1 MMWWW
6 GHPDVGWG
14 WMIFGG
20 LMMFAFWG
28 GLIVLVLFAVKAI
41 FGSGPARSSGG
52 YDSAPSRPNRAL
64 EILKERYAQGEIS
77 KAEYEEMR
85 EDLKV

>member
-1 MMWWW
+1 MWW
-6 GHPDVGWG
+6 GHSDIGWG

-52 YDSAPSRPNRAL
+52 YDSAPSRQNRAL
-64 EILKERYAQGEIS
+64 EILKEGYPQGEIS

>member
-1 MMWWW
+1 
-6 GHPDVGWG
+6 
-14 WMIFGG
+14 MILGG

-41 FGSGPARSSGG
+41 FGSSSNRSSGG
-52 YDSAPSRPNRAL
+52 YDAGPPRPNRAL
-64 EILKERYAQGEIS
+64 EILQERYARGEIS